1 MSSDPKAYEFDEFKR
16 ACKQEKNTRFH
27 DFAFK
32 QAKKDFGIHT
42 ARDGFQMLRNEV
54 LDKCTYCD
62 TDEVRDIP
70 GAIGIKYD
78 SYKWDRALF
87 PKRPGYLAFYR
98 KGKIWWIKSFH
109 EDDVIA

>member
-1 MSSDPKAYEFDEFKR
+1 MSLMNLKGR
-16 ACKQEKNTRFH
+16 ANRRKNTRFH

-70 GAIGIKYD
+70 GAIGIQC
-78 SYKWDRALF
+78 SYKWDKVLF
-87 PKRPGYLAFYR
+87 PKLPGYLAFYR
-98 KGKIWWIKSFH
+98 KGKIWWIKFSMRMMLLH
-109 EDDVIA
+109 N